1 MCRPVISDGPRAEP
15 VGLRRHRKRCL
26 GVASLLKT
34 LAKLT
39 EKQAQLFL
47 GKNFGAVATIRP
59 DGTPHVTPVWIDY
72 DGEHVLFNTATGRA
86 KWLHMQRDPRVTIEV
101 YAQDDPYHYVTVTG
115 TVELEEGEAAD
126 RHIDKLSEKYTGNP
140 KFQSHR
146 PGERRVI
153 VRVTPERV
161 S

>member
-1 MCRPVISDGPRAEP
+1 MV
-15 VGLRRHRKRCL
+15 
-26 GVASLLKT
+26 
-34 LAKLT
+34 KLT
-39 EKQAQLFL
+39 DEQAQLFL

-72 DGEHVLFNTATGRA
+72 DGEHVVFNTATGRA
-86 KWLHMQRDPRVTIEV
+86 KWQHMLRDPRVTIEV
-101 YAQDDPYHYVTVTG
+101 YAQDNPYEYVTVTG
-115 TVELEEGEAAD
+115 TAELIEGDEAD

-146 PGERRVI
+146 PGQRRVI

>member
-1 MCRPVISDGPRAEP
+1 MVR
-15 VGLRRHRKRCL
+15 
-26 GVASLLKT
+26 
-34 LAKLT
+34 LT

-47 GKNFGAVATIRP
+47 DKNFGAVATIRP
-59 DGTPHVTPVWIDY
+59 DGTPHVTPVWLDY
-72 DGEHVLFNTATGRA
+72 DGERILFNTATGRA
-86 KWLHMQRDPRVTIEV
+86 KWHHMLRDPRVTIEV
-101 YAQDDPYHYVTVTG
+101 YAQDDPYDYVTVTG
-115 TVELEEGEAAD
+115 TVELDESDAAND
-126 RHIDKLSEKYTGNP
+126 HIDKLSKKYTGNP

>member
-1 MCRPVISDGPRAEP
+1 MVR
-15 VGLRRHRKRCL
+15 
-26 GVASLLKT
+26 
-34 LAKLT
+34 LT
-39 EKQAQLFL
+39 DKQAQLFL

-59 DGTPHVTPVWIDY
+59 DGTPHVTPVWVDY

-86 KWLHMQRDPRVTIEV
+86 KWHHMQRDPRVTIEV
-101 YAQDDPYHYVTVTG
+101 YAQDDPYQYVTVSG
-115 TVELEEGEAAD
+115 TVELEESEAAND
-126 RHIDKLSEKYTGNP
+126 HIDKLSEKYTGNP
-140 KFQSHR
+140 KFPNHR

>member
-1 MCRPVISDGPRAEP
+1 MV
-15 VGLRRHRKRCL
+15 
-26 GVASLLKT
+26 
-34 LAKLT
+34 KLT
-39 EKQAQLFL
+39 DKQAQLFL

-59 DGTPHVTPVWIDY
+59 DGTPHVTPVWVDY
-72 DGEHVLFNTATGRA
+72 DGEHIVFNTATGRA
-86 KWLHMQRDPRVTIEV
+86 KWRHMLRDPRVTIEV
-101 YAQDDPYHYVTVTG
+101 YAQDDPYDYVTVTG
-115 TVELEEGEAAD
+115 TAELVEGDEAD

-146 PGERRVI
+146 PGQRRVI